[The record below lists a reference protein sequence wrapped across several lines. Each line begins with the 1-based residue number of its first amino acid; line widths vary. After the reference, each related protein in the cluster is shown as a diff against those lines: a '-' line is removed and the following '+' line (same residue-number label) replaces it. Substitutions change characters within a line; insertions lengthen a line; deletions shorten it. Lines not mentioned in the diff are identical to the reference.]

1 MHFFKNF
8 SSLHLDIVGIVA
20 ILGEGST
27 SRNAQASGL
36 SWFHVLPRL
45 YPAPQALMK
54 NHQDRRLPT
63 EPGIVVGALSGRV
76 KNELNFFT
84 QMLHDEELGDFEVE
98 LVRVRKK
105 ADAAGLPAFNTKKWG
120 HLAALSVLGLSMF
133 ITLIGLARWRND
145 GPALLA
151 AIMLSF
157 CSTTVGMASWWTLDF
172 PEEKPQPEREKV
184 IPRGDVVIFYPKTG
198 AFRVVWCDEFVSRMY
213 FKVERC
219 KHYFDDNY
227 YRLTALLTTIL
238 LMGGLIML
246 GNATAELQAAF
257 AACYILLNV
266 LYWISS
272 ALNPFTHVWR
282 HNYDVEKFKIDFQP
296 DAEQEIPKFD
306 PGGPGDR
313 DLEASPASSLAENA
327 LKATLPKKRTHIL
340 PTQSTTLKQPKR
352 MLTRILTLDLAM
364 LTPTTPNPPP
374 YKAPMMT
381 TALWVTIALT
391 ENTRWAR
398 STNIAPSH
406 PVWDQWLSAAQNHV
420 EHERQQYAD
429 SPRFVALMYEIGTI
443 SKVYH
448 ANNLEETGGIG
459 SSAMRSD
466 ERPEHNHDGRSYS
479 SSSTAVSQKVKKVP
493 TPLKRRTI
501 LGDDDDDH
509 RRVCLMLS
517 HGLSVGYA

>member
-1 MHFFKNF
+1 
-8 SSLHLDIVGIVA
+8 
-20 ILGEGST
+20 
-27 SRNAQASGL
+27 
-36 SWFHVLPRL
+36 
-45 YPAPQALMK
+45 MK

-84 QMLHDEELGDFEVE
+84 QMLHHEELGDFEVE

-145 GPALLA
+145 GPALVA

-296 DAEQEIPKFD
+296 DAEQEVPEFH

-313 DLEASPASSLAENA
+313 DLEASPASSPAENA
-327 LKATLPKKRTHIL
+327 LKATLPKRRTHIL
-340 PTQSTTLKQPKR
+340 PTQPTTLKQPKR

-364 LTPTTPNPPP
+364 PTTTTPSPPP

-420 EHERQQYAD
+420 ERTYFKSHD
-429 SPRFVALMYEIGTI
+429 RFVPRYRQ
-443 SKVYH
+443 S
-448 ANNLEETGGIG
+448 
-459 SSAMRSD
+459 
-466 ERPEHNHDGRSYS
+466 HDGSTIYLQQWDCNKCLGELFRRHTKWQRGSYEYGGPF
-479 SSSTAVSQKVKKVP
+479 TVFTYGRIVAWVRRA
-493 TPLKRRTI
+493 KRRVE
-501 LGDDDDDH
+501 L
-509 RRVCLMLS
+509 RREIARHDSEEHKALYQV
-517 HGLSVGYA
+517 HGGLVDSSRYSEDAPSLRVGARAPGVPH